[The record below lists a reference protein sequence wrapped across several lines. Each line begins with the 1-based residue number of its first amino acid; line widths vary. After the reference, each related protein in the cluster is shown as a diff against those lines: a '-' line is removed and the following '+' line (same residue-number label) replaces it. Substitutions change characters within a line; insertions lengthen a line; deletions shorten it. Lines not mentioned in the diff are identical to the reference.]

1 MAAETW
7 LVLGASSAIARAFA
21 QEAARQ
27 GADLLLAG
35 RDLDDLQ
42 RTADDIALRTG
53 CRVEALSFDA
63 AALDTH
69 AAFAERCRQP
79 GRELSLFLAF
89 GTMPPQ
95 EAMERDVGMA
105 RAMIETNYVGAVSV
119 IAHLVPI
126 LEAQRGGRI
135 VVVGSVAG
143 DRGRRKN
150 FLYGST
156 KAALHTYLSG
166 LRARLWESGVRVVTV
181 KPGFVDTAM
190 VWGPEA
196 PPFAA
201 SPEACARAIWRGAR
215 KGSAV
220 LYVPGFWRWI
230 MLVIKLM
237 PETILRRLPI

>member
-35 RDLDDLQ
+35 RDLDDL
-42 RTADDIALRTG
+42 RSTAADIRLRTG
-53 CRVEALSFDA
+53 RNVEALSFDA
-63 AALDTH
+63 AALDSH
-69 AAFAERCRQP
+69 ASFAGQCRRP
-79 GRELSLFLAF
+79 GRQLSLFLAF

-95 EAMERDVGMA
+95 DLMERDVAMA
-105 RAMIETNYVGAVSV
+105 RAMIETNYLGAVSV
-119 IAHLVPI
+119 ISHLVPI
-126 LEAQRGGRI
+126 LEEQRGGRI

-156 KAALHTYLSG
+156 KAALHTYLAG
-166 LRARLWESGVRVVTV
+166 LRARLWESGVRVVTI
-181 KPGFVDTAM
+181 KPGFVDTGM
-190 VWGPEA
+190 TWGPEA

-201 SPEACARAIWRGAR
+201 APEACASTIWRAAR
-215 KGSAV
+215 KGGAV
-220 LYVPGFWRWI
+220 AYVPGFWRWI
-230 MLVIKLM
+230 MLIVRTM
-237 PETILRRLPI
+237 PESILRRLPI